1 MTTSFHFD
9 DSAAP
14 LHHSAV
20 VTGRPDLFYVTKELG
35 RVLPDDMLKASFA
48 SEKINGM
55 CVVNRNQVMHYLLQ
69 KGHIFTKLSQAKFS
83 GNVFELTV
91 ESISVEQIKY
101 LIALG
106 LKDFKILPDNDHR
119 IKIIINL
126 INL

>member
-1 MTTSFHFD
+1 
-9 DSAAP
+9 
-14 LHHSAV
+14 V

-83 GNVFELTV
+83 GNVFELIV
-91 ESISVEQIKY
+91 E
-101 LIALG
+101 
-106 LKDFKILPDNDHR
+106 
-119 IKIIINL
+119 
-126 INL
+126 

>member
-1 MTTSFHFD
+1 MTTLFHFD
-9 DSAAP
+9 DSTAP
-14 LHHSAV
+14 LHHGAV

-35 RVLPDDMLKASFA
+35 RILPDDMLKASFA

-55 CVVNRNQVMHYLLQ
+55 CVISRNQVMHYLLQ
-69 KGHIFTKLSQAKFS
+69 KGCIFTKTSQARFS

-91 ESISVEQIKY
+91 ENISVEQIKY

-106 LKDFKILPDNDHR
+106 LKDFKILPDNDYR
-119 IKIIINL
+119 IKIVINL